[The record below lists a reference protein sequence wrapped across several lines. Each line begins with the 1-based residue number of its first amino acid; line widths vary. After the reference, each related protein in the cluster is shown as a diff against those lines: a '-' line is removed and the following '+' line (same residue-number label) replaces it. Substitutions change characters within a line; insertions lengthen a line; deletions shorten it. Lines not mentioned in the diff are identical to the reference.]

1 MLRLVHRWILLA
13 VVVVIKIGV
22 SNSGYRVPSVMLDAL
37 VGLYGSVIFMIW
49 TPWSIAAATSA

>member
-1 MLRLVHRWILLA
+1 M
-13 VVVVIKIGV
+13 VVVIKIGV

-49 TPWSIAAATSA
+49 TPWSIAAALVQHRWILLLY